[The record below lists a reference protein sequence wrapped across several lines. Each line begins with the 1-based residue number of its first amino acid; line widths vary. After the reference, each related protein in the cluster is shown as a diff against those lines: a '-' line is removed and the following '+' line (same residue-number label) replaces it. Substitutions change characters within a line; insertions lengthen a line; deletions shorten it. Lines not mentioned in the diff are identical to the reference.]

1 LKNKISSKIFYL
13 AEGITIYALMTFLY
27 KETAVLNTLIFPK
40 VDGFLSHLD
49 QKIFGFQPSLRF
61 SETFDSWYFSELFYF
76 GYFCYYLLP
85 LVVLGI
91 LYKFLPQKIEEF
103 GFILISSFL
112 LYYFI
117 FIIIPAEGPHVI
129 WDVKLTRVCSV
140 ILGLYNIILAIC
152 FEKDLSI
159 FLFIV
164 DLILYMLLDIG
175 FLMVKL
181 KKDKKGKVKNFQL
194 GICSIFVIL
203 AMIMACFNLNEIYS
217 SIMILSG
224 MMMVISTPFQKMK
237 SLRENSNNR

>member
-1 LKNKISSKIFYL
+1 MELNRTMILLSGCFLMVWSTFKWKI
-13 AEGITIYALMTFLY
+13 
-27 KETAVLNTLIFPK
+27 
-40 VDGFLSHLD
+40 
-49 QKIFGFQPSLRF
+49 
-61 SETFDSWYFSELFYF
+61 
-76 GYFCYYLLP
+76 
-85 LVVLGI
+85 
-91 LYKFLPQKIEEF
+91 
-103 GFILISSFL
+103 
-112 LYYFI
+112 
-117 FIIIPAEGPHVI
+117 PHVI

-140 ILGLYNIILAIC
+140 ILGLYNIILAIG

-164 DLILYMLLDIG
+164 DLNLYMLLDIG

-224 MMMVISTPFQKMK
+224 MMMVISTPFQEMK
-237 SLRENSNNR
+237 LLRENSNNR

>member
-1 LKNKISSKIFYL
+1 MELNRTMILLSGCFLIVWSTFKWKI
-13 AEGITIYALMTFLY
+13 
-27 KETAVLNTLIFPK
+27 
-40 VDGFLSHLD
+40 
-49 QKIFGFQPSLRF
+49 
-61 SETFDSWYFSELFYF
+61 
-76 GYFCYYLLP
+76 
-85 LVVLGI
+85 
-91 LYKFLPQKIEEF
+91 
-103 GFILISSFL
+103 
-112 LYYFI
+112 
-117 FIIIPAEGPHVI
+117 PHVI

-237 SLRENSNNR
+237 SLRENSKR

>member
-1 LKNKISSKIFYL
+1 MELNRTMILLSGCFLIVWSTFKWKI
-13 AEGITIYALMTFLY
+13 
-27 KETAVLNTLIFPK
+27 
-40 VDGFLSHLD
+40 
-49 QKIFGFQPSLRF
+49 
-61 SETFDSWYFSELFYF
+61 
-76 GYFCYYLLP
+76 
-85 LVVLGI
+85 
-91 LYKFLPQKIEEF
+91 
-103 GFILISSFL
+103 
-112 LYYFI
+112 
-117 FIIIPAEGPHVI
+117 PHVI

-194 GICSIFVIL
+194 GICSVFVIL

-224 MMMVISTPFQKMK
+224 MMMVISTPFQEMK

>member
-1 LKNKISSKIFYL
+1 MELNRTMILLSGCFLIVWSTFKWKI
-13 AEGITIYALMTFLY
+13 
-27 KETAVLNTLIFPK
+27 
-40 VDGFLSHLD
+40 
-49 QKIFGFQPSLRF
+49 
-61 SETFDSWYFSELFYF
+61 
-76 GYFCYYLLP
+76 
-85 LVVLGI
+85 
-91 LYKFLPQKIEEF
+91 
-103 GFILISSFL
+103 
-112 LYYFI
+112 
-117 FIIIPAEGPHVI
+117 PHVI

-237 SLRENSNNR
+237 SLRENSRSEEHTSELQSH

>member
-1 LKNKISSKIFYL
+1 MELNRTMILLSGCFLIVWSTFKWKI
-13 AEGITIYALMTFLY
+13 
-27 KETAVLNTLIFPK
+27 
-40 VDGFLSHLD
+40 
-49 QKIFGFQPSLRF
+49 
-61 SETFDSWYFSELFYF
+61 
-76 GYFCYYLLP
+76 
-85 LVVLGI
+85 
-91 LYKFLPQKIEEF
+91 
-103 GFILISSFL
+103 
-112 LYYFI
+112 
-117 FIIIPAEGPHVI
+117 PHVI

-224 MMMVISTPFQKMK
+224 MMMVISTPFREMK
-237 SLRENSNNR
+237 SLRENSNNDSIF

>member
-1 LKNKISSKIFYL
+1 MELNRTMILLSGCFLIVWSTFKWKI
-13 AEGITIYALMTFLY
+13 
-27 KETAVLNTLIFPK
+27 
-40 VDGFLSHLD
+40 
-49 QKIFGFQPSLRF
+49 
-61 SETFDSWYFSELFYF
+61 
-76 GYFCYYLLP
+76 
-85 LVVLGI
+85 
-91 LYKFLPQKIEEF
+91 
-103 GFILISSFL
+103 
-112 LYYFI
+112 
-117 FIIIPAEGPHVI
+117 PHVI

-224 MMMVISTPFQKMK
+224 MMMVISTPFPKMK

>member
-1 LKNKISSKIFYL
+1 MELNRTMILLSGCFLIVWSTFKWKI
-13 AEGITIYALMTFLY
+13 
-27 KETAVLNTLIFPK
+27 
-40 VDGFLSHLD
+40 
-49 QKIFGFQPSLRF
+49 
-61 SETFDSWYFSELFYF
+61 
-76 GYFCYYLLP
+76 
-85 LVVLGI
+85 
-91 LYKFLPQKIEEF
+91 
-103 GFILISSFL
+103 
-112 LYYFI
+112 
-117 FIIIPAEGPHVI
+117 PHVI

-140 ILGLYNIILAIC
+140 ILGLYNIILAIG

-217 SIMILSG
+217 SIIILSG
-224 MMMVISTPFQKMK
+224 MMIVISTPFQEMK

>member
-1 LKNKISSKIFYL
+1 MELNRTMILLSGCFLMVWSTFKWKI
-13 AEGITIYALMTFLY
+13 
-27 KETAVLNTLIFPK
+27 
-40 VDGFLSHLD
+40 
-49 QKIFGFQPSLRF
+49 
-61 SETFDSWYFSELFYF
+61 
-76 GYFCYYLLP
+76 
-85 LVVLGI
+85 
-91 LYKFLPQKIEEF
+91 
-103 GFILISSFL
+103 
-112 LYYFI
+112 
-117 FIIIPAEGPHVI
+117 PHVI

-140 ILGLYNIILAIC
+140 ILGLYNIILAIG

-181 KKDKKGKVKNFQL
+181 KKDKKGKVKNFQF

-224 MMMVISTPFQKMK
+224 MMMVISTPFQEMK
-237 SLRENSNNR
+237 LLRENSNNR

>member
-1 LKNKISSKIFYL
+1 MELNRTMILLSGCFLIVWSTFKWKI
-13 AEGITIYALMTFLY
+13 
-27 KETAVLNTLIFPK
+27 
-40 VDGFLSHLD
+40 
-49 QKIFGFQPSLRF
+49 
-61 SETFDSWYFSELFYF
+61 
-76 GYFCYYLLP
+76 
-85 LVVLGI
+85 
-91 LYKFLPQKIEEF
+91 
-103 GFILISSFL
+103 
-112 LYYFI
+112 
-117 FIIIPAEGPHVI
+117 PHVI
-129 WDVKLTRVCSV
+129 WDAKLTRVYSV

-164 DLILYMLLDIG
+164 DLILYMLLDIE

-237 SLRENSNNR
+237 SLRENSNR

>member
-1 LKNKISSKIFYL
+1 MELNRTMILLSGCFLIVWSTFKWKI
-13 AEGITIYALMTFLY
+13 
-27 KETAVLNTLIFPK
+27 
-40 VDGFLSHLD
+40 
-49 QKIFGFQPSLRF
+49 
-61 SETFDSWYFSELFYF
+61 
-76 GYFCYYLLP
+76 
-85 LVVLGI
+85 
-91 LYKFLPQKIEEF
+91 
-103 GFILISSFL
+103 
-112 LYYFI
+112 
-117 FIIIPAEGPHVI
+117 PHVI

-181 KKDKKGKVKNFQL
+181 KKDKKGKLKNFQL
-194 GICSIFVIL
+194 GICSIFVIW

-224 MMMVISTPFQKMK
+224 MMMVISTPFQEME
-237 SLRENSNNR
+237 RNYE

>member
-1 LKNKISSKIFYL
+1 MELNRTMILLSGCFLIVWSTFKWKI
-13 AEGITIYALMTFLY
+13 
-27 KETAVLNTLIFPK
+27 
-40 VDGFLSHLD
+40 
-49 QKIFGFQPSLRF
+49 
-61 SETFDSWYFSELFYF
+61 
-76 GYFCYYLLP
+76 
-85 LVVLGI
+85 
-91 LYKFLPQKIEEF
+91 
-103 GFILISSFL
+103 
-112 LYYFI
+112 
-117 FIIIPAEGPHVI
+117 PHVI

-194 GICSIFVIL
+194 GICSIFVML

-224 MMMVISTPFQKMK
+224 MMMVISTPFQEMK

>member
-1 LKNKISSKIFYL
+1 M
-13 AEGITIYALMTFLY
+13 E
-27 KETAVLNTLIFPK
+27 LNRTMI
-40 VDGFLSHLD
+40 
-49 QKIFGFQPSLRF
+49 
-61 SETFDSWYFSELFYF
+61 
-76 GYFCYYLLP
+76 LLP
-85 LVVLGI
+85 GC
-91 LYKFLPQKIEEF
+91 FLIVWSTFKWKI
-103 GFILISSFL
+103 
-112 LYYFI
+112 
-117 FIIIPAEGPHVI
+117 PHVI

>member
-1 LKNKISSKIFYL
+1 MELNRTMILLSGCFLMVWSTFKWKI
-13 AEGITIYALMTFLY
+13 
-27 KETAVLNTLIFPK
+27 
-40 VDGFLSHLD
+40 
-49 QKIFGFQPSLRF
+49 
-61 SETFDSWYFSELFYF
+61 
-76 GYFCYYLLP
+76 
-85 LVVLGI
+85 
-91 LYKFLPQKIEEF
+91 
-103 GFILISSFL
+103 
-112 LYYFI
+112 
-117 FIIIPAEGPHVI
+117 PHVI

-140 ILGLYNIILAIC
+140 ILGLYNIILAIG

-203 AMIMACFNLNEIYS
+203 AMIMAFFNLNEIYS

-224 MMMVISTPFQKMK
+224 MMMVISTPFQEMK
-237 SLRENSNNR
+237 LLRENSNNR

>member
-1 LKNKISSKIFYL
+1 MELNRTMILLSGCFLIVWSTFKRKI
-13 AEGITIYALMTFLY
+13 
-27 KETAVLNTLIFPK
+27 
-40 VDGFLSHLD
+40 
-49 QKIFGFQPSLRF
+49 
-61 SETFDSWYFSELFYF
+61 
-76 GYFCYYLLP
+76 
-85 LVVLGI
+85 
-91 LYKFLPQKIEEF
+91 
-103 GFILISSFL
+103 
-112 LYYFI
+112 
-117 FIIIPAEGPHVI
+117 PHVI

-224 MMMVISTPFQKMK
+224 MMMVISTPFQEMK

>member
-1 LKNKISSKIFYL
+1 MELNRTMILLSGCFLIVWS
-13 AEGITIYALMTFLY
+13 TF
-27 KETAVLNTLIFPK
+27 KWEI
-40 VDGFLSHLD
+40 
-49 QKIFGFQPSLRF
+49 
-61 SETFDSWYFSELFYF
+61 
-76 GYFCYYLLP
+76 
-85 LVVLGI
+85 
-91 LYKFLPQKIEEF
+91 
-103 GFILISSFL
+103 
-112 LYYFI
+112 
-117 FIIIPAEGPHVI
+117 PHVI

>member
-1 LKNKISSKIFYL
+1 MELNRTMILLSGCFLIVWSTFKWKI
-13 AEGITIYALMTFLY
+13 
-27 KETAVLNTLIFPK
+27 
-40 VDGFLSHLD
+40 
-49 QKIFGFQPSLRF
+49 
-61 SETFDSWYFSELFYF
+61 
-76 GYFCYYLLP
+76 
-85 LVVLGI
+85 
-91 LYKFLPQKIEEF
+91 
-103 GFILISSFL
+103 
-112 LYYFI
+112 
-117 FIIIPAEGPHVI
+117 PHVI

-159 FLFIV
+159 FIFIV

-224 MMMVISTPFQKMK
+224 MMMVISTPFQEMK

>member
-1 LKNKISSKIFYL
+1 MELNRTMILLSGCFLMVWSTFKWKI
-13 AEGITIYALMTFLY
+13 
-27 KETAVLNTLIFPK
+27 
-40 VDGFLSHLD
+40 
-49 QKIFGFQPSLRF
+49 
-61 SETFDSWYFSELFYF
+61 
-76 GYFCYYLLP
+76 
-85 LVVLGI
+85 
-91 LYKFLPQKIEEF
+91 
-103 GFILISSFL
+103 
-112 LYYFI
+112 
-117 FIIIPAEGPHVI
+117 PHVI

-140 ILGLYNIILAIC
+140 ILGLYNIILAIG

-164 DLILYMLLDIG
+164 DLILYMLLDIR

-203 AMIMACFNLNEIYS
+203 AMIMACFNLNEIYP

-224 MMMVISTPFQKMK
+224 MMMVISTPFQEMK

>member
-1 LKNKISSKIFYL
+1 MELNRTMILLSGCFLIVWSTFKWKI
-13 AEGITIYALMTFLY
+13 
-27 KETAVLNTLIFPK
+27 
-40 VDGFLSHLD
+40 
-49 QKIFGFQPSLRF
+49 
-61 SETFDSWYFSELFYF
+61 
-76 GYFCYYLLP
+76 
-85 LVVLGI
+85 
-91 LYKFLPQKIEEF
+91 
-103 GFILISSFL
+103 
-112 LYYFI
+112 
-117 FIIIPAEGPHVI
+117 PHVI

-237 SLRENSNNR
+237 SFRENSNNR

>member
-1 LKNKISSKIFYL
+1 MELNRTIILLSGCFLIVWSTFKWKI
-13 AEGITIYALMTFLY
+13 
-27 KETAVLNTLIFPK
+27 
-40 VDGFLSHLD
+40 
-49 QKIFGFQPSLRF
+49 
-61 SETFDSWYFSELFYF
+61 
-76 GYFCYYLLP
+76 
-85 LVVLGI
+85 
-91 LYKFLPQKIEEF
+91 
-103 GFILISSFL
+103 
-112 LYYFI
+112 
-117 FIIIPAEGPHVI
+117 PHVI

-140 ILGLYNIILAIC
+140 ILGLYNIILAIG

-224 MMMVISTPFQKMK
+224 MMMVISTPFQEMK

>member
-1 LKNKISSKIFYL
+1 MELNRTMIVLSGCFLIVWSTFKWKI
-13 AEGITIYALMTFLY
+13 
-27 KETAVLNTLIFPK
+27 
-40 VDGFLSHLD
+40 
-49 QKIFGFQPSLRF
+49 
-61 SETFDSWYFSELFYF
+61 
-76 GYFCYYLLP
+76 
-85 LVVLGI
+85 
-91 LYKFLPQKIEEF
+91 
-103 GFILISSFL
+103 
-112 LYYFI
+112 
-117 FIIIPAEGPHVI
+117 PHVI

-237 SLRENSNNR
+237 SLRENSNR

>member
-1 LKNKISSKIFYL
+1 MELNRTMILLSGCFLIVWSTFKWKI
-13 AEGITIYALMTFLY
+13 
-27 KETAVLNTLIFPK
+27 
-40 VDGFLSHLD
+40 
-49 QKIFGFQPSLRF
+49 
-61 SETFDSWYFSELFYF
+61 
-76 GYFCYYLLP
+76 
-85 LVVLGI
+85 
-91 LYKFLPQKIEEF
+91 
-103 GFILISSFL
+103 
-112 LYYFI
+112 
-117 FIIIPAEGPHVI
+117 PHVI

-164 DLILYMLLDIG
+164 DLIIYMLLDIG

-237 SLRENSNNR
+237 SLRENSNR

>member
-1 LKNKISSKIFYL
+1 MELNRTMILLSGCFLIVWSTFKWKI
-13 AEGITIYALMTFLY
+13 
-27 KETAVLNTLIFPK
+27 
-40 VDGFLSHLD
+40 
-49 QKIFGFQPSLRF
+49 
-61 SETFDSWYFSELFYF
+61 
-76 GYFCYYLLP
+76 
-85 LVVLGI
+85 
-91 LYKFLPQKIEEF
+91 
-103 GFILISSFL
+103 
-112 LYYFI
+112 
-117 FIIIPAEGPHVI
+117 PHVI

-194 GICSIFVIL
+194 GICSLFVIL

-224 MMMVISTPFQKMK
+224 MMMVISTPFQEMK

>member
-1 LKNKISSKIFYL
+1 MELNRTMILLSGCFLMVWSTFKWKI
-13 AEGITIYALMTFLY
+13 
-27 KETAVLNTLIFPK
+27 
-40 VDGFLSHLD
+40 
-49 QKIFGFQPSLRF
+49 
-61 SETFDSWYFSELFYF
+61 
-76 GYFCYYLLP
+76 
-85 LVVLGI
+85 
-91 LYKFLPQKIEEF
+91 
-103 GFILISSFL
+103 
-112 LYYFI
+112 
-117 FIIIPAEGPHVI
+117 PHVI

-140 ILGLYNIILAIC
+140 ILGLYNIILAIG

-224 MMMVISTPFQKMK
+224 MMMVISTPFQEMK
-237 SLRENSNNR
+237 SLRENSNNDSIF

>member
-1 LKNKISSKIFYL
+1 MELNRTMILLSGCFLMVWSTFKWKI
-13 AEGITIYALMTFLY
+13 
-27 KETAVLNTLIFPK
+27 
-40 VDGFLSHLD
+40 
-49 QKIFGFQPSLRF
+49 
-61 SETFDSWYFSELFYF
+61 
-76 GYFCYYLLP
+76 
-85 LVVLGI
+85 
-91 LYKFLPQKIEEF
+91 
-103 GFILISSFL
+103 
-112 LYYFI
+112 
-117 FIIIPAEGPHVI
+117 PHVI

-140 ILGLYNIILAIC
+140 ILGLYNIILAIG

-175 FLMVKL
+175 FLKVKL

-224 MMMVISTPFQKMK
+224 MMMVISTPFQEMK
-237 SLRENSNNR
+237 LLRENSNNR

>member
-1 LKNKISSKIFYL
+1 MELNRTMILLSGCFLMVWSTFKWKI
-13 AEGITIYALMTFLY
+13 
-27 KETAVLNTLIFPK
+27 
-40 VDGFLSHLD
+40 
-49 QKIFGFQPSLRF
+49 
-61 SETFDSWYFSELFYF
+61 
-76 GYFCYYLLP
+76 
-85 LVVLGI
+85 
-91 LYKFLPQKIEEF
+91 
-103 GFILISSFL
+103 
-112 LYYFI
+112 
-117 FIIIPAEGPHVI
+117 PHVI

-140 ILGLYNIILAIC
+140 ILGLYNIILAIG
-152 FEKDLSI
+152 FEKDLNI

-224 MMMVISTPFQKMK
+224 MMMVISTPFQEMK
-237 SLRENSNNR
+237 LLRENSNNR

>member
-1 LKNKISSKIFYL
+1 MELNRTMILLSGCFLIVWSTFKWKI
-13 AEGITIYALMTFLY
+13 
-27 KETAVLNTLIFPK
+27 
-40 VDGFLSHLD
+40 
-49 QKIFGFQPSLRF
+49 
-61 SETFDSWYFSELFYF
+61 
-76 GYFCYYLLP
+76 
-85 LVVLGI
+85 
-91 LYKFLPQKIEEF
+91 
-103 GFILISSFL
+103 
-112 LYYFI
+112 
-117 FIIIPAEGPHVI
+117 PHVI
-129 WDVKLTRVCSV
+129 WNVKLTRVCSV

-224 MMMVISTPFQKMK
+224 MMMVISTPFQEMK
-237 SLRENSNNR
+237 SLHENSNNR

>member
-1 LKNKISSKIFYL
+1 MELNRTMILLSGCFLMVWSTFKWKI
-13 AEGITIYALMTFLY
+13 
-27 KETAVLNTLIFPK
+27 
-40 VDGFLSHLD
+40 
-49 QKIFGFQPSLRF
+49 
-61 SETFDSWYFSELFYF
+61 
-76 GYFCYYLLP
+76 
-85 LVVLGI
+85 
-91 LYKFLPQKIEEF
+91 
-103 GFILISSFL
+103 
-112 LYYFI
+112 
-117 FIIIPAEGPHVI
+117 PHVI

-140 ILGLYNIILAIC
+140 ILGLYNSILAIG

-224 MMMVISTPFQKMK
+224 MMMVISTPFQEMK
-237 SLRENSNNR
+237 LLRENSNNR

>member
-1 LKNKISSKIFYL
+1 MELNRTMILLSGCFLIVWSTFKWKI
-13 AEGITIYALMTFLY
+13 
-27 KETAVLNTLIFPK
+27 
-40 VDGFLSHLD
+40 
-49 QKIFGFQPSLRF
+49 
-61 SETFDSWYFSELFYF
+61 
-76 GYFCYYLLP
+76 
-85 LVVLGI
+85 
-91 LYKFLPQKIEEF
+91 
-103 GFILISSFL
+103 
-112 LYYFI
+112 
-117 FIIIPAEGPHVI
+117 PHVI

-181 KKDKKGKVKNFQL
+181 KKDKKGKLKNFQL

>member
-1 LKNKISSKIFYL
+1 MELNRTMILLSGCFLIVWSTFKWKI
-13 AEGITIYALMTFLY
+13 
-27 KETAVLNTLIFPK
+27 
-40 VDGFLSHLD
+40 
-49 QKIFGFQPSLRF
+49 
-61 SETFDSWYFSELFYF
+61 
-76 GYFCYYLLP
+76 
-85 LVVLGI
+85 
-91 LYKFLPQKIEEF
+91 
-103 GFILISSFL
+103 
-112 LYYFI
+112 
-117 FIIIPAEGPHVI
+117 PHVI

-152 FEKDLSI
+152 LEKDLSI

-224 MMMVISTPFQKMK
+224 MMMVISTPFQEMK
-237 SLRENSNNR
+237 LLRENSNNRR